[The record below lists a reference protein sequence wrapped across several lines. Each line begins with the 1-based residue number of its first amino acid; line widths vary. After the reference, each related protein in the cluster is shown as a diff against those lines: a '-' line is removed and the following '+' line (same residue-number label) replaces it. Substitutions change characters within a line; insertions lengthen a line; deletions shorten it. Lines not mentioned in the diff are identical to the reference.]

1 MPAYEHTYLQID
13 EQIRL
18 HLIMV
23 GPADGKPALLLHGFP
38 EFWYGWRK
46 QALALAGKGYRVIIP
61 DQRGYNLSSAPH
73 EVSAYTL
80 EHLSQDVIAILDHF
94 GIEKVLLAG
103 HDWGAA
109 VAWTVAILYPQ
120 RVEKLAILNVPHPA
134 VMISTL
140 KKSPRQMLKS
150 WYIAFFQIPGLA
162 DWLMKLNNFAGVL
175 SMLKASGNPGTFSA
189 EDLDEYRKAYA
200 NSGGLT
206 GMINWYRALARAQ
219 TRTAGRSRLEMP
231 VLILWGKRDVA
242 LSAGMAQDSLKR
254 CQNGELVFF
263 ENATHWV
270 QHDEAEAVSQRLLA
284 FFGGPLTRPN

>member
-18 HLIMV
+18 HLVLV
-23 GPADGKPALLLHGFP
+23 GPADGKTILLLHGFP
-38 EFWYGWRK
+38 EFWYGWHK
-46 QALALAGKGYRVIIP
+46 QALTLAGKGYRVIIP
-61 DQRGYNLSSAPH
+61 DQRGYNLSSAPRQ
-73 EVSAYTL
+73 VSAYTL

-134 VMISTL
+134 VMMKFIG
-140 KKSPRQMLKS
+140 KSPKQMLKS

-175 SMLKASGNPGTFSA
+175 TMLQTSGKPGTFSP
-189 EDLDEYRKAYA
+189 EDLQEYRKAYT
-200 NSGGLT
+200 NSGGLS
-206 GMINWYRALARAQ
+206 GMINWYRAMLRFRPAMPRVV
-219 TRTAGRSRLEMP
+219 RVKMP
-231 VLILWGKRDVA
+231 VLILWGKKDVA
-242 LSAGMAQDSLKR
+242 LSYEMAEASLAY
-254 CQNGELVFF
+254 CENASLVAFD
-263 ENATHWV
+263 EATHWV
-270 QHDEAEAVSQRLLA
+270 QHDEAEAIAQKLLA
-284 FFGGPLTRPN
+284 FFSSQQS